1 MEYLLFTLIS
11 RWLEENPNA
20 GRQLEDDD
28 ELDHIDYDADGNP
41 IAPEKNKHIDPLPP
55 IVHSEI
61 QYQDFTKNFYEEH
74 PDISGLS
81 RIQVIDLQQKHNV
94 KVSGPSP
101 PRPVSS
107 FGHFG
112 FDEALMKSIRKSEF
126 TQPTPIQVRLFR
138 RRKKI
143 MINLFPLIPRP
154 RPYPAFSAA
163 VTCLELLKPG
173 RVKRA
178 PSSGRCECLKV
189 LLISA

>member
-1 MEYLLFTLIS
+1 M
-11 RWLEENPNA
+11 
-20 GRQLEDDD
+20 
-28 ELDHIDYDADGNP
+28 DHIDYDADGNP

-126 TQPTPIQVRLFR
+126 TQPTPIQVRHL
-138 RRKKI
+138 
-143 MINLFPLIPRP
+143 N
-154 RPYPAFSAA
+154 
-163 VTCLELLKPG
+163 
-173 RVKRA
+173 
-178 PSSGRCECLKV
+178 
-189 LLISA
+189 

>member
-1 MEYLLFTLIS
+1 MKALVVGAFNQEKA
-11 RWLEENPNA
+11 LEGA
-20 GRQLEDDD
+20 FSVIVKTGCGT
-28 ELDHIDYDADGNP
+28 DGSICGTN
-41 IAPEKNKHIDPLPP
+41 
-55 IVHSEI
+55 
-61 QYQDFTKNFYEEH
+61 QDFTKNFYEEH

-126 TQPTPIQVRLFR
+126 TQPTPIQVTQFR

-143 MINLFPLIPRP
+143 VVNIFSPFSRP
-154 RPYPAFSAA
+154 RPSPAFSAA
-163 VTCLELLKPG
+163 VTCLELLKQG